1 MKKNKE
7 YLLKGKTLTGLTK
20 WLNSEENKDFKKRN
34 NTKFTVGDV
43 QGYIARGYLPIE
55 MGGNEIEKDS
65 SFQDV
70 KIYNIVKNDN
80 KAI

>member
-1 MKKNKE
+1 MKKRKE
-7 YLLKGKTLTGLTK
+7 YTIKGKTLTGLMK

-43 QGYIARGYLPIE
+43 QGYITRGYLPME
-55 MGGNEIEKDS
+55 MGNNEIEKDN

-70 KIYNIVKNDN
+70 KIYNIVKNERV
-80 KAI
+80 